1 MEKLIEEIIEIVLDN
16 VSCEHCQLDEC
27 STGGS
32 VDYSLDNEK
41 EVMKK
46 CLAAI
51 PAYPMKFILKV
62 DEEYIKEKARKLW
75 DEHFQNLEEYSYT
88 VEDLQEIIRKLIN
101 ELSDKIKLIGD

>member
-1 MEKLIEEIIEIVLDN
+1 MEKYIEEIIEIVLDN
-16 VSCEHCQLDEC
+16 VSCDHQPGDEYGR
-27 STGGS
+27 GGY

-62 DEEYIKEKARKLW
+62 DEKFIQDKTIDMIEVIAKGKIGEAMS
-75 DEHFQNLEEYSYT
+75 F
-88 VEDLQEIIRKLIN
+88 IRSFIN
-101 ELSDKIKLIGD
+101 ELSDKINLEGDEK